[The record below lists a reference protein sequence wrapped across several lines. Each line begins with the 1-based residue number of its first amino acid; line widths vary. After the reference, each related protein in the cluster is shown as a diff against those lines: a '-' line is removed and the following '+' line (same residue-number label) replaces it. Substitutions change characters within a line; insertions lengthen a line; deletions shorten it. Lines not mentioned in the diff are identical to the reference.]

1 MPLVSV
7 IGRHGGK
14 LSKSLCI
21 FAKLEASAGRTFF
34 DLIAVNS
41 ASVISPLFFSLRK
54 HVCNVLNQG
63 VIVGSQSIP
72 LNLFF
77 FVKQTCHWFCK
88 ILLM

>member
-14 LSKSLCI
+14 LSKFLCI
-21 FAKLEASAGRTFF
+21 FAKLEASAGPTFF
-34 DLIAVNS
+34 DPIAVNS

-77 FVKQTCHWFCK
+77 LLSKHAIGFVKFS
-88 ILLM
+88 